1 MCRRYANIV
10 SIIVND
16 WNARHDETLSEF
28 VKRTVIVRSVNFH
41 WWKVLFSVDRNTE
54 IKAQI
59 KRIFDNVNAEWKAKE
74 IRRLTINR
82 TINLKRIIRGT

>member
-10 SIIVND
+10 SIIIND
-16 WNARHDETLSEF
+16 WNARHNETLTEF

-41 WWKVLFSVDRNTE
+41 WWKVLFSADKNTE

-59 KRIFDNVNAEWKAKE
+59 KRIFDNVNAERKAKE
-74 IRRLTINR
+74 IRRLTIKR

>member
-16 WNARHDETLSEF
+16 WNARHDETLNEF

>member
-1 MCRRYANIV
+1 MCRQNANIV
-10 SIIVND
+10 SIIIND
-16 WNARHDETLSEF
+16 WNARHNETLTEF
-28 VKRTVIVRSVNFH
+28 AKRTVIVRSVNFH